1 MSEQQEAKNTAAP
14 QDDTS
19 PKKEAKAKT
28 NKKSDKEAQ
37 LNAQIEQLKS
47 ELEAQKDS
55 YLRLCA
61 EYDNF
66 RKRTTKEKADIFT
79 NATAKAAEE
88 LLPVIDN
95 FDRAIAAQGENID
108 QGLSMIHA
116 QFCEYLTRL
125 GIAEMKADGEN
136 FDPTRHIAVMH
147 IEDDSFEENQI
158 AEVFQK
164 GYTLGEK
171 IIRPA
176 CVKVA
181 N

>member
-1 MSEQQEAKNTAAP
+1 MSENQENINSAAP
-14 QDDTS
+14 NEEAP
-19 PKKEAKAKT
+19 PKKEAKSKVS
-28 NKKSDKEAQ
+28 KKEAA
-37 LNAQIEQLKS
+37 LAAQIV
-47 ELEAQKDS
+47 ELTNELTAQKDS

-66 RKRTTKEKADIFT
+66 RKRTAKEKTDIYA
-79 NATAKAAEE
+79 NATAKCAEE

-95 FDRAIAAQGENID
+95 FDRAIAAAGENLD
-108 QGLSMIHA
+108 EGLKMIHA
-116 QFCEYLTRL
+116 QFIEYLTRL
-125 GIAEMKADGEN
+125 GIAEMAAQGEK

-147 IEDDSFEENQI
+147 IEDENFEENQI
-158 AEVFQK
+158 VEVFQK
-164 GYTLGEK
+164 GYTLGDK

>member
-1 MSEQQEAKNTAAP
+1 MSEQQNINPTPEEKA
-14 QDDTS
+14 
-19 PKKEAKAKT
+19 PKKEPKPKVS
-28 NKKSDKEAQ
+28 KKEAA
-37 LNAQIEQLKS
+37 LAAQIV
-47 ELEAQKDS
+47 ELTNELNAQKDS

-66 RKRTTKEKADIFT
+66 RKRTAKEKTDIYA
-79 NATAKAAEE
+79 NATAKCAEE

-95 FDRAIAAQGENID
+95 FDRAVAAAGENLD
-108 QGLSMIHA
+108 EGLKMIHS
-116 QFCEYLTRL
+116 QFLEYLTKL
-125 GIAEMKADGEN
+125 GIAEMSAQGES

-147 IEDDSFEENQI
+147 IEDEAFEENQI
-158 AEVFQK
+158 VEVFQK
-164 GYTLGEK
+164 GYTLGDK

>member
-1 MSEQQEAKNTAAP
+1 MSEQENINTAPNDEA
-14 QDDTS
+14 
-19 PKKEAKAKT
+19 PKKEP
-28 NKKSDKEAQ
+28 KSKVSKKEAA
-37 LNAQIEQLKS
+37 LAAQIV
-47 ELEAQKDS
+47 ELTNELNSQKDS

-66 RKRTTKEKADIFT
+66 RKRTAKEKTDIYA

-95 FDRAIAAQGENID
+95 FDRAVAAAGENLD
-108 QGLSMIHA
+108 EGLKMIHA
-116 QFCEYLTRL
+116 QFIEYLTRL
-125 GIAEMKADGEN
+125 GISEMSAQGEK
-136 FDPTRHIAVMH
+136 FDPNRHIAVMH
-147 IEDDSFEENQI
+147 IEDQNFEENQI
-158 AEVFQK
+158 VEVFQK
-164 GYTLGEK
+164 GYTLGDK